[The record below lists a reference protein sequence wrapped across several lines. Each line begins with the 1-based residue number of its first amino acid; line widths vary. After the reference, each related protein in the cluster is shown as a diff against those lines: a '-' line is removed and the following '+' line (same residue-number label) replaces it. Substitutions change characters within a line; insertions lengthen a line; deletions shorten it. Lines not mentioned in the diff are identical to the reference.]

1 MFLGDFVFLDLET
14 TGATAG
20 SDRITEIA
28 LISVKDGKYE
38 NEWQTLINPHR
49 SIPNNIQL
57 ITGISNEMVQNEPTF
72 EEISD
77 TLFKRLEGKI
87 LVAHNVRFDYAFLRN
102 EFKSCGMKYA
112 PKRLC
117 TVKLSRLLYPEER
130 KHGLDSIIK
139 RLRLT
144 CGARHRAMT
153 DTRAIWDF
161 AQHVQ
166 KEFEPSLIS
175 SSIDK
180 LIKEPSLPRG
190 IDQELIDTIP
200 SCPGVY
206 IFKGENG
213 CILYVGKSKNIRS
226 RVTSHFSGDHSNKK
240 DLRINQNINKIEWCE
255 SAGELGA
262 LLLESQ
268 LVKTLSPLYNRQ
280 LRHREESYTIH
291 WNPIDQPK
299 TPLVT
304 ALSNFENIPFGT
316 IYGIFAS
323 QKQALKTL
331 KDLAKSNNLC
341 LKNLGLESGDG
352 PCFSHQ
358 LGNCKGVCVDK
369 EPSLNHAMRLS
380 MALNKYLIPD
390 WPFKGEVLL
399 IEQSERTGLLEKHM
413 VNNWTHTQYEIVGGK
428 DTSDYRLSPPK
439 KFDHDTFQILRKQIS
454 KSDSKI
460 TIIPQKQ
467 RA

>member
-1 MFLGDFVFLDLET
+1 MFLGNFVFLDLET

-20 SDRITEIA
+20 SDRITEIG
-28 LISVKDGKYE
+28 LISVKNGQYV

-57 ITGISNEMVQNEPTF
+57 ITGISNEMVENQPTF
-72 EEISD
+72 EDISD
-77 TLFKRLEGKI
+77 ALFKRLEGKI

-102 EFKSCGMKYA
+102 EFKSCGIKYA

-144 CGARHRAMT
+144 GGTRHRAMT

-175 SSIDK
+175 SSINK

-190 IDQELIDTIP
+190 IDQEMIDTIP

-206 IFKGENG
+206 IFKGEND

-226 RVTSHFSGDHSNKK
+226 RVISHFSGDHSNKK
-240 DLRINQNINKIEWCE
+240 DLKINQNINGIEWCE

-268 LVKTLSPLYNRQ
+268 LVKTLNPIYNRQ
-280 LRHREESYTIH
+280 LRHREETFTIH
-291 WNPIDQPK
+291 WNPMDQPK

-304 ALSNFENIPFGT
+304 PLSNFEEIPFGN
-316 IYGIFAS
+316 IYGVFAT

-331 KDLAKSNNLC
+331 KDLAKFNNLC

-352 PCFSHQ
+352 PCFSYQ
-358 LGNCKGVCVDK
+358 LGNCKGICVNK
-369 EPSLNHAMRLS
+369 EPSLNYAMRLS
-380 MALNKYLIPD
+380 IALNRHLIPD

-399 IEQSERTGLLEKHM
+399 VEQSERSGLLEKHT
-413 VNNWTHTQYEIVGGK
+413 VNNWTHMHYEIEGQNE
-428 DTSDYRLSPPK
+428 TSDYRLSPPK
-439 KFDHDTFQILRKQIS
+439 EFDHDTFQILRKQIS
-454 KSDSKI
+454 RSDSKI
-460 TIIPQKQ
+460 TIIPKNQ

>member
-20 SDRITEIA
+20 TDRITEIG

-38 NEWQTLINPHR
+38 SEWQTLINPNR

-57 ITGISNEMVQNEPTF
+57 ITGISNQMVENEPTF

-77 TLFKRLEGKI
+77 NLIKRLEGKI

-102 EFKSCGMKYA
+102 EFKSCGIKYA

-139 RLRLT
+139 RLKLK

-161 AQHVQ
+161 AQYIQ
-166 KEFEPSLIS
+166 KQFDPSLIS
-175 SSIDK
+175 SSIDR
-180 LIKEPSLPRG
+180 LIKEPSLPNG
-190 IDQELIDTIP
+190 IDQEIIDSIP

-206 IFKGENG
+206 IFKDGND
-213 CILYVGKSKNIRS
+213 CVLYVGKSKNIRS
-226 RVTSHFSGDHSNKK
+226 RVISHFSGEHSNKK
-240 DLRINQNINKIEWCE
+240 DLKINQNINKIAWCE

-268 LVKTLSPLYNRQ
+268 LVKTLSPIFNRQ
-280 LRHREESYTIH
+280 LRQREDSFTIQ
-291 WNPIDQPK
+291 WNPTDQPK
-299 TPLVT
+299 TPLIT
-304 ALSNFENIPFGT
+304 PLSSFEEIPFGA
-316 IYGIFAS
+316 IYGIFS
-323 QKQALKTL
+323 THKQALKTL
-331 KDLAKSNNLC
+331 KDLAKIHNLC
-341 LKNLGLESGDG
+341 LKNLGIESGEG

-358 LGNCKGVCVDK
+358 LGTCRGVCVAK
-369 EPSLNHAMRLS
+369 ESTINHAMRLS
-380 MALNKYLIPD
+380 MALNKYLIPN
-390 WPFKGEVLL
+390 WPFKGEILL
-399 IEQSERTGLLEKHM
+399 IEQSKYSGLVEKHKI
-413 VNNWTHTQYEIVGGK
+413 NNWTHIDYEVTGQNAVA
-428 DTSDYRLSPPK
+428 DYKLSPPK
-439 KFDHDTFQILRKQIS
+439 VFDHDIFQILRKHIS
-454 KSDSKI
+454 KPTPHL
-460 TIIPQKQ
+460 TIVKQK
-467 RA
+467 